1 MNLLKKAVAF
11 LLKLESRLIIA
22 KYKPFIVAVTGSVG
36 KTSTKDAIYSVLKD
50 QGGYVR
56 KSDKSMNSEIGL
68 PLTVIG
74 VPNAWKS
81 LSGWMNNLSEGFK
94 LIISKTEYPDTLV
107 LEIGADHPGD
117 IKNVASWL
125 RADIVVIT
133 QVSTT
138 PVHVEFFASPEEVFE
153 EKASLAGALKNG
165 GALILFADN
174 EKVMSI
180 AERVKEKNPKVISF
194 GIAENASVK
203 GSDDQVTYAENVPV
217 GLGFTMTIDGAPQ
230 PVYLK
235 GIIGKTYMY
244 PLLAAAAVGQAR
256 NVPVAAII
264 DGLNRY
270 DAPKG
275 RMRLIPGMNGS
286 TIIDDTYNSSPD
298 AALAALHTLKSV
310 ETSGAKIAVL
320 ADMMELGQYS
330 SEQHRSIGKEII
342 SVVQMLITVG
352 QRSRGT
358 ADEALKS
365 GMAPDAVHA
374 FDTALE
380 AAEYLKPIVKTGDVL
395 LIKGSQSM
403 RMERTVTALMNN
415 PEQAGELLVRQEP
428 EWLDK
433 K

>member
-1 MNLLKKAVAF
+1 M
-11 LLKLESRLIIA
+11 
-22 KYKPFIVAVTGSVG
+22 TGSVG
-36 KTSTKDAIYSVLKD
+36 KTSTKDAIYSVLKG
-50 QGGYVR
+50 QSAYVR
-56 KSDKSMNSEIGL
+56 KSEKSMNSEIGL

-74 VPNAWKS
+74 VPNAWRS
-81 LSGWMNNLSEGFK
+81 LSGWMNNLIEGFK
-94 LIISKTEYPDTLV
+94 LIVSKAEYPDTLI

-117 IKNVASWL
+117 IRKVAAWL

-133 QVSTT
+133 QVSST

-153 EKASLAGALKNG
+153 EKASLASALKNG
-165 GALILFADN
+165 GALVLFADN

-180 AERVKEKNPKVISF
+180 EDRIKEKNPKVISF
-194 GIAENASVK
+194 GTAENATVR
-203 GSDDQVTYAENVPV
+203 GSEDQVTYADNAPV
-217 GLGFTMTIDGAPQ
+217 GLGFTLTMNGASQ

-235 GIIGKTYMY
+235 SIIGKTYMY
-244 PLLAAAAVGQAR
+244 PLLAAAAVAHAK
-256 NVPVAAII
+256 NVSVDAIVA
-264 DGLNRY
+264 GLTNY

-275 RMRLIPGMNGS
+275 RMRLIPGLNGS
-286 TIIDDTYNSSPD
+286 TLIDDTYNSSPD
-298 AALAALHTLKSV
+298 AALSALNALKHI
-310 ETSGAKIAVL
+310 ETSGSRIAVL

-330 SEQHRSIGKEII
+330 SEQHRSVGREAINSAQI
-342 SVVQMLITVG
+342 LITVG

-358 ADEALKS
+358 ADEALKA
-365 GMAPDAVHA
+365 GMTPGAVHA

-380 AAEYLKPIVKTGDVL
+380 AAEYLKPLVKSGDVI

-403 RMERTVTALMNN
+403 RMERTVAALMRD